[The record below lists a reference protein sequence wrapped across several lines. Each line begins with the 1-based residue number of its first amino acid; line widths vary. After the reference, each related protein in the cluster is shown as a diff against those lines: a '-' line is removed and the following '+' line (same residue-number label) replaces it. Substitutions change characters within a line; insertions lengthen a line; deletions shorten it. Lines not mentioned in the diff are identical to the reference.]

1 MHASVSAVYC
11 SVNSINSANIVVN
24 SVQAQCYLHLW
35 WYLLKPR
42 ECKRSTNDFSQTSQI
57 DSVNAMVWCETS
69 NIYQRLYGLVQTWQ
83 LPPQSYLFLASSY
96 IRRGITNNWRGLFV
110 KWEKKDRQRTC
121 VRQELPQR
129 YRRVWD
135 WAWVCPPPGTWW
147 CDDGD
152 GDVMMVMVMMMV
164 IMLVLMV
171 TAWSTSSKWWNKR
184 WLIFWGHQACRGHR
198 IERPEDFEYKMRL
211 AILRVV

>member
-1 MHASVSAVYC
+1 
-11 SVNSINSANIVVN
+11 
-24 SVQAQCYLHLW
+24 
-35 WYLLKPR
+35 
-42 ECKRSTNDFSQTSQI
+42 
-57 DSVNAMVWCETS
+57 MVWCETS

-135 WAWVCPPPGTWW
+135 WAWVCPPPRTWW

-152 GDVMMVMVMMMV
+152 GDVMMVMV